1 MKHGISHSNGYDT
14 NSIRINSYDA
24 MGNLWVSIY
33 LWILRDIRNIYIYIY
48 MGHILCTAVY
58 WRRWADLGLRLDMRA
73 MAKIAPTKNV
83 KFFCLSK
90 KIHGFNLNSTK
101 ETVFKQVTVVRAAKN
116 ISEEWRLHSIRPHH
130 TTSNPIFPIIGKSN
144 SLDPWGQQICKP
156 IWRAS

>member
-33 LWILRDIRNIYIYIY
+33 LWILRDIRNIYIYIHGTY
-48 MGHILCTAVY
+48 IMYCSILTALS
-58 WRRWADLGLRLDMRA
+58 RFGLRLDMRA

-90 KIHGFNLNSTK
+90 KIPGFNLNSTK
-101 ETVFKQVTVVRAAKN
+101 ETVFKQVTVVRAAKI